1 MVAILGKGRFF
12 MTETTKRRIAGA
24 GLITFVLLT
33 SLISW
38 LVGKPLVQFASE
50 PERFRD
56 WIDSFGLWGP
66 LIFALITALQVFVAF
81 IPGEPLEIAAGYAF
95 GAVEGTLLCLA
106 GMCLGSAAVFLFV
119 RKFGIKAVEIFV
131 PKEKILSSK
140 LLRNKKKVRAFFLI
154 AYLLPGTPKDVLTYC
169 AGLSSVGLPQWLL
182 VSSVC
187 RLPSV
192 VTSTIGGDALGSE
205 QYFLAI
211 SVFAVAVALGLIGL
225 AIYKKLNKE

>member
-1 MVAILGKGRFF
+1 
-12 MTETTKRRIAGA
+12 MTDTTKRRIAGA
-24 GLITFVLLT
+24 GLITFVLVT
-33 SLISW
+33 ALISW

-50 PERFRD
+50 PERFRN

-81 IPGEPLEIAAGYAF
+81 IPGEPLEIASGYAF

-106 GMCLGSAAVFLFV
+106 GMCLGSAVVFLFV
-119 RKFGIKAVEIFV
+119 RKFGSKAVEIFV

-140 LLRNKKKVRAFFLI
+140 LLRNRKKVRIFFLI

-169 AGLSSVGLPQWLL
+169 AGLSDIPLGHWLL
-182 VSSVC
+182 VSSIC

-205 QYFLAI
+205 KYLLAFG
-211 SVFAVAVALGLIGL
+211 VFAGAVVLSLIGL
-225 AIYKKLNKE
+225 GIYKKLNKE